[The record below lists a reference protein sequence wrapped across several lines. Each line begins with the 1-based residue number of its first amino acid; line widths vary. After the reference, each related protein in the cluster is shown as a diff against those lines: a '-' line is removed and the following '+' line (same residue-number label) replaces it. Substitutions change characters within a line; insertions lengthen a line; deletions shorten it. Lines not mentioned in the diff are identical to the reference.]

1 MINSSD
7 ESIVL
12 IMTKSQLFHKAAEL
26 RRKDSQLQGVFLSGS
41 SVPKVLPDGYQ
52 SRYLGK
58 LGQLALILLFLGF
71 FHLNVSST
79 AQAEAL
85 PEYRVKAAFLYN
97 FANYTQWPDDIG
109 NKFDICIHGEH
120 FFGNELN
127 QMQEKKINQRDISIK
142 YTTQIEELGDCQMVF
157 ISHSSA
163 FTIKTI
169 LDHLK
174 DRPVLKI
181 TDNLN
186 RLHEG
191 VTINIVVVHGKIKFD
206 VDLSAAKSSGLD
218 LSSQL
223 LRFAREVY
231 K

>member
-1 MINSSD
+1 MPQVMPDEYPSSC
-7 ESIVL
+7 L
-12 IMTKSQLFHKAAEL
+12 K
-26 RRKDSQLQGVFLSGS
+26 
-41 SVPKVLPDGYQ
+41 
-52 SRYLGK
+52 K
-58 LGQLALILLFLGF
+58 LEQLALILLFLGF
-71 FHLNVSST
+71 FHLNVSSA

-85 PEYRVKAAFLYN
+85 PEYQVKAAFLYN

-120 FFGNELN
+120 FFGSELN
-127 QMQEKKINQRDISIK
+127 QMQEKKINQRDISIN
-142 YTTQIEELGDCQMVF
+142 YTNQIEDLGDCQMVF
-157 ISHSSA
+157 ISHTSA
-163 FTIKTI
+163 FIIKAI